1 MSGERLLLVE
11 DEALI
16 GLDLRLTLE
25 ERGFVVE
32 GPVRT
37 EAAAMKVLE
46 TAEIAMALLDINL
59 GRGRTS
65 FGIARILAER
75 GIPFVFVTGY
85 TNATVD
91 LPPDL
96 AHAPRVLKP
105 LDDHALMEVVQRTVA
120 GH

>member
-65 FGIARILAER
+65 FGIARILADQPSGVGVAAMAGER
-75 GIPFVFVTGY
+75 IPERRLRGGLGRHGGTG
-85 TNATVD
+85 
-91 LPPDL
+91 
-96 AHAPRVLKP
+96 RK
-105 LDDHALMEVVQRTVA
+105 
-120 GH
+120 G